1 MRPRRSITSNL
12 PDARTRSNGA
22 GVVREKDPVSWLL
35 FLAAFSDEGGS
46 AHALAEAGVLT
57 VADAAISNA
66 EAWLNH
72 RRLFY
77 DQVAQQIGPRTPIR
91 SPSAE

>member
-1 MRPRRSITSNL
+1 MVTLRSMRPLSWRAPSPFDYEQP

-57 VADAAISNA
+57 VADAAISIA
-66 EAWLNH
+66 
-72 RRLFY
+72 
-77 DQVAQQIGPRTPIR
+77 
-91 SPSAE
+91 

>member
-1 MRPRRSITSNL
+1 VRPRRSITSNL

-46 AHALAEAGVLT
+46 ARALAEAGVLT

-77 DQVAQQIGPRTPIR
+77 DQIPPQIGAQILIR
-91 SPSAE
+91 SPRAK